1 MHVVASRKLIAS
13 FWLDSCLFG
22 IPSGTMMNLTV
33 AAFHSTGQ
41 SHRCAACTPGSDG
54 PDSACGCEQDP
65 DEGGKDARGQP

>member
-1 MHVVASRKLIAS
+1 
-13 FWLDSCLFG
+13 
-22 IPSGTMMNLTV
+22 MNLTV

-65 DEGGKDARGQP
+65 DEGGKDARDQP